1 VKPAPGR
8 ERYFCSA
15 MQKPIVA
22 VSLLLIAACSVSRAP
37 SAALA
42 DQTPSSPPVLV
53 DDYFTRDR
61 SAQLSE
67 SELREVL
74 RSPVFLE
81 ENARVG
87 VLPISPGFL
96 PGAQLP
102 RESIP
107 AALATALEESGLV
120 EFTTEIAPDW
130 PTDHGLA
137 GLRELAARYRCD
149 YLLLYRHRFDDQ
161 RRANGWAA
169 LYVTLLP
176 LFFVPGNSLETHGVL
191 EASLFDVKTGTVLFT
206 EAERVR
212 GEDLATLP
220 GTERTAELLQRSLL
234 EKGVPKLA
242 ERVVVRLQR
251 LVAVRDTLT
260 GHPERA
266 QRGSFTPSRSRGGL

>member
-8 ERYFCSA
+8 ERYFCGA
-15 MQKPIVA
+15 MSKPIVA

-37 SAALA
+37 SATLA
-42 DQTPSSPPVLV
+42 DQTPSSLPVLV

-87 VLPISPGFL
+87 VLPISPGFV
-96 PGAQLP
+96 PGTQLP

-161 RRANGWAA
+161 RRPNGWAA

-242 ERVVVRLQR
+242 ERVVGRLQR
-251 LVAVRDTLT
+251 LVAVRDGLAA
-260 GHPERA
+260 HPGRAERVE
-266 QRGSFTPSRSRGGL
+266 RVR